1 MLLKLLS
8 GFELKNQTAT
18 MVALWLMKPRALQ
31 VVTNVLEE
39 RPASVFRLNVNPLA
53 WLFCCAAF
61 SLAELRVM
69 LLPNEGYYHFTLK
82 MEAIVDNHVVQQTTG
97 PEPEGHN
104 LYLQSVHVTYR
115 IMHVDYFREANV
127 QHRATCRRMH

>member
-1 MLLKLLS
+1 MLLKFLS

-18 MVALWLMKPRALQ
+18 TVALWLKKPRALQ

-39 RPASVFRLNVNPLA
+39 RTASVFRVDVNPLA

-61 SLAELRVM
+61 SFAELRVV
-69 LLPNEGYYHFTLK
+69 LLPNEGYYHFILK
-82 MEAIVDNHVVQQTTG
+82 MEAIVDNHVVQQTTE
-97 PEPEGHN
+97 PEPEDHN

-115 IMHVDYFREANV
+115 ISEASV
-127 QHRATCRRMH
+127 QHCAIRRRMH